1 MTILKCR
8 MLGPTT
14 KRVLVVED
22 DDAIRETLAPMLEDE
37 GYQVSTASHGGEA
50 LDLLGV
56 ADLPDVILLDLRM
69 PVMDGWTFRDAQRRD
84 SRLASIPVVAISADG
99 TAQATTISADAFLRK
114 PLHLPALLATIARVL
129 AECEQRARSSHWQN
143 VERLA
148 SLGRIA
154 AAVGHEINNPL
165 AFVLLNVTLTTQWLQ
180 TISAPPA
187 SSRTPAEGKPVHDRF
202 IKEARELGELLD
214 DALIGL
220 ERIRRTVQALQSLT
234 RTSDSKCEPVSLER
248 VIDESVD
255 IVRDQ
260 LEHRARLIKRYGG
273 VPPVT
278 GKANALGQVF
288 VNLLMN
294 AAQAIPEGNA
304 LGNEISVRTVFDG
317 SRVVVEIA
325 DTGRGIAAD
334 LLPRIFDP
342 FFTTRSVGEGTGL
355 GLAICH
361 QIVSEHGGELAI
373 TSELGHGTTCT
384 LSLRPGADE
393 GG

>member
-1 MTILKCR
+1 
-8 MLGPTT
+8 MLGQTT

-22 DDAIRETLAPMLEDE
+22 DDAIRETLAPMLEEE

-56 ADLPDVILLDLRM
+56 DALPDVILLDLRM

-99 TAQATTISADAFLRK
+99 TAQAKTISADAFLHK

-129 AECEQRARSSHWQN
+129 AEYEQRAQSSHWQN

-165 AFVLLNVTLTTQWLQ
+165 AFVLLNVTLATQWLQ
-180 TISAPPA
+180 TVGAPHE
-187 SSRTPAEGKPVHDRF
+187 SSKSPAEGEPVHDRF
-202 IKEARELGELLD
+202 IKQARELGELLD

-234 RTSDSKCEPVSLER
+234 RTSDSKCEPVNLER

-255 IVRDQ
+255 IVREQ
-260 LEHRARLIKRYGG
+260 LQDRARLTKRYGG

-317 SRVVVEIA
+317 NRVVVEIA

-342 FFTTRSVGEGTGL
+342 FFTTRSVEEGTGL

-361 QIVSEHGGELAI
+361 QIVSEHGGELTI

-384 LSLRPGADE
+384 LSLRPAVDE
-393 GG
+393 AS

>member
-1 MTILKCR
+1 M
-8 MLGPTT
+8 
-14 KRVLVVED
+14 
-22 DDAIRETLAPMLEDE
+22 
-37 GYQVSTASHGGEA
+37 
-50 LDLLGV
+50 
-56 ADLPDVILLDLRM
+56 
-69 PVMDGWTFRDAQRRD
+69 
-84 SRLASIPVVAISADG
+84 
-99 TAQATTISADAFLRK
+99 
-114 PLHLPALLATIARVL
+114 
-129 AECEQRARSSHWQN
+129 
-143 VERLA
+143 ERLA

-165 AFVLLNVTLTTQWLQ
+165 AFVLLNVTLATQWLQ
-180 TISAPPA
+180 TVGAPHE
-187 SSRTPAEGKPVHDRF
+187 SSRSPAEGEPAHDRF
-202 IKEARELGELLD
+202 IKEARDLGELLD

-220 ERIRRTVQALQSLT
+220 ERIRRTVQGLQSLT
-234 RTSDSKCEPVSLER
+234 RTSDSKCEPVNLER

-260 LEHRARLIKRYGG
+260 LQDRARLTKHYGG
-273 VPPVT
+273 VPAVT

-317 SRVVVEIA
+317 NRVVVEIS

-342 FFTTRSVGEGTGL
+342 FFTTRSVEEGTGL

-361 QIVSEHGGELAI
+361 QIVSEHGGELNI

-384 LSLRPGADE
+384 LSLRPAVDE
-393 GG
+393 AS